1 MTVVGAGH
9 AGDRRL
15 GLRAYELYYRALA
28 DRHVTVEVT
37 PRAGADA
44 FPDSDQTLR
53 VPADPPAPRGVDRR
67 SWHRVALGHRALH
80 HELGTFGFSLDHA
93 DARLRTGLAP
103 ATDGR
108 SDLERVL
115 SGFADRNLAIRL
127 FQILEALRVDAALPR
142 RYPGLAETLEAVLRD
157 AAAARPDLRTFPP
170 RTAAVEVLVRCSLRR
185 PPAAVPAAIAP
196 ASAALDRVCRSLTH
210 PSASVAQTVLATGLA
225 YAIVVHLP
233 NLGTLGDAPQVALT
247 HADPVAVGWP
257 QPWPE
262 PAREVIE
269 GDAILEVSVPPVP
282 HRDDL
287 THRLWRSPQPPAP
300 SEQAVYT
307 WRAADAVDVADAAP
321 ASAIE
326 VSGPPEPLPH
336 EHHDFTRGL
345 HHHEHG
351 PLDRT
356 GPRTF
361 VYPEW
366 DVVRQTTRSRWCRV
380 IEDTAGQGDPSAVHD
395 LQRHHQ
401 LLVARLRRRM
411 QSAAPRALELE
422 RRAVDGDDIDF
433 DGAVEALVDLRL
445 GRSPGE
451 GVYQRLVPQRR
462 DVVIGIVV
470 DASASTGE
478 RLAGVAPLAPVR
490 GQVGYRDH
498 PRVLDIEI
506 LATVLCLSA
515 VDAVGD
521 QSVAWAFSGSG
532 RESVRMPVI
541 KPLREP
547 FGGPVLRR
555 AAAVRPGHSTRT
567 GAAIRHAAAVLAAA
581 PHATRLLLV
590 LTDGQPYDIE
600 YGQQYGDERAAE
612 YALAD
617 TARAVTDARGTGV
630 HPVLLTVAAH
640 SEPVPLADVVHEIEV
655 LHDITRLPE
664 RLTSLYRDLTTCV
677 QPAVQRTAVNQ

>member
-1 MTVVGAGH
+1 M
-9 AGDRRL
+9 D
-15 GLRAYELYYRALA
+15 
-28 DRHVTVEVT
+28 
-37 PRAGADA
+37 
-44 FPDSDQTLR
+44 
-53 VPADPPAPRGVDRR
+53 
-67 SWHRVALGHRALH
+67 
-80 HELGTFGFSLDHA
+80 
-93 DARLRTGLAP
+93 
-103 ATDGR
+103 
-108 SDLERVL
+108 
-115 SGFADRNLAIRL
+115 
-127 FQILEALRVDAALPR
+127 
-142 RYPGLAETLEAVLRD
+142 
-157 AAAARPDLRTFPP
+157 
-170 RTAAVEVLVRCSLRR
+170 
-185 PPAAVPAAIAP
+185 
-196 ASAALDRVCRSLTH
+196 
-210 PSASVAQTVLATGLA
+210 
-225 YAIVVHLP
+225 
-233 NLGTLGDAPQVALT
+233 
-247 HADPVAVGWP
+247 ADPVAVAWP

-262 PAREVIE
+262 AARQVIE
-269 GDAILEVSVPPVP
+269 GDAILDVSVPAVA

-307 WRAADAVDVADAAP
+307 WRAADAVDDVDAVAAT
-321 ASAIE
+321 AIE

-336 EHHDFTRGL
+336 EHHDITRGL

-351 PLDRT
+351 SLDRT
-356 GPRTF
+356 GPRTY

-366 DVVRQTTRSRWCRV
+366 DVVRQTTRPRWCRV
-380 IEDTAGQGDPSAVHD
+380 VEDAGARADPSAVHD

-401 LLVARLRRRM
+401 LLVARLRRLM
-411 QSAAPRALELE
+411 QSAAPRALEFE
-422 RRAVDGDDIDF
+422 RRTVDGDDIDF
-433 DGAVEALVDLRL
+433 DAAVEALVDLRL

-451 GVYQRLVPQRR
+451 GVYQRLVPRRR
-462 DVVIGIVV
+462 DVVVGIVV

-490 GQVGYRDH
+490 GPVGYRDH

-541 KPLREP
+541 KTLQEP

-590 LTDGQPYDIE
+590 LTDGQPYDME
-600 YGQQYGDERAAE
+600 YGQQYGDERASE

-617 TARAVTDARGTGV
+617 TARAVTDARGSGV
-630 HPVLLTVAAH
+630 RPVLLTVATH
-640 SEPVPLADVVHEIEV
+640 GEPLPLADIVPETRV

-664 RLTSLYRDLTTCV
+664 RLTGLYRDLTRSV
-677 QPAVQRTAVNQ
+677 QPAAQ